1 MWRKVR
7 ILVLLLVLLFVAL
20 NTYFDRVYSTDW
32 NIPLRIAVYPINGDG
47 TEQAARFVDH
57 LNGDSFVAVEA
68 FFHNEAKHYG
78 LAMERPVQFTLAPEL
93 HDQPPSL
100 ERGAAIPSVMLWS
113 LRMRYWAWR
122 VDEPPG
128 PSPDIKLFLLYHDP
142 QRTPALAHSLGMQK
156 GLYGV
161 VHLFAENRMAGSN
174 DVVMAHELLHTLGAT
189 DKYDLHTNQPLNP
202 IGYAEPDRR
211 PLLPQ
216 QYAELMGGRIPVSAD
231 DSEMPES
238 LSKVVVGTLTA
249 AEIRWSKP

>member
-7 ILVLLLVLLFVAL
+7 ILVLLLVLLFVVL

-47 TEQAARFVDH
+47 TEQAERFVGK
-57 LNGDSFVAVEA
+57 LSNDSFTKVEA
-68 FFHNEAKHYG
+68 FFQNEAKHYG
-78 LAMERPVQFTLAPEL
+78 LSMERPIQLTLAPEL
-93 HDQPPSL
+93 HEQPPPL
-100 ERGAAIPSVMLWS
+100 ARGASIPSVMLWS

-142 QRTPALAHSLGMQK
+142 QRTPSLQHSLGMQK

-161 VHLFAENRMAGSN
+161 VHLFADNGMAGSN
-174 DVVMAHELLHTLGAT
+174 DVVVAHELLHTLGAT
-189 DKYDLHTNQPLNP
+189 DKYDLHTNQPINP
-202 IGYAEPDRR
+202 IGYAEPDRQ

-216 QYAELMGGRIPVSAD
+216 HYAELMGGRIPVSAD
-231 DSEMPES
+231 DSVMPES
-238 LSKVVVGTLTA
+238 LGKVVVGTLTA